1 MTPAARVASDTWNRL
16 RRARSLGARLGEET
30 LTDLLVLDMLPH
42 GTSNGFGIKALDK
55 QQEAKFGADLWIW
68 IRYPHDGYRRLLVQA
83 KKLYHNNRYH
93 ALNYKRGKQLND
105 LEKAAWMLQSGAAY
119 LLYNYVRGHSSPHCQ
134 QCGKSNAV
142 EQLGCT
148 LAPSWIIRQIVRRRK
163 RSFDDIHRHDEVGP
177 WRCIFDCPSPS
188 VRFDD
193 LFGTH
198 RLDHLED
205 PEERRD
211 SRRRFIAVSIVEAET
226 RMFESLYD
234 IDEQASTE
242 FVDELYG
249 QLLSVRRDERR
260 PEAELIYPR
269 RILAVDIERL
279 EPDWEELQEIRP
291 DL

>member
-42 GTSNGFGIKALDK
+42 GNSNGFGIKALDK

-177 WRCIFDCPSPS
+177 WRCIF
-188 VRFDD
+188 
-193 LFGTH
+193 
-198 RLDHLED
+198 
-205 PEERRD
+205 
-211 SRRRFIAVSIVEAET
+211 
-226 RMFESLYD
+226 
-234 IDEQASTE
+234 
-242 FVDELYG
+242 
-249 QLLSVRRDERR
+249 
-260 PEAELIYPR
+260 
-269 RILAVDIERL
+269 
-279 EPDWEELQEIRP
+279 
-291 DL
+291 